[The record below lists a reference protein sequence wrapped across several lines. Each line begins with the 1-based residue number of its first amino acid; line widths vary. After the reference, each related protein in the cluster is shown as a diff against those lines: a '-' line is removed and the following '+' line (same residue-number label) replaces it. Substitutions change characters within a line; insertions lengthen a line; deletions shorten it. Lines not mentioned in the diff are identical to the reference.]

1 MCYILH
7 LRLKHNHTTYFI
19 HCFLIS
25 NHSCFC
31 SSLSFISVHITTYI
45 FPLSC
50 SVAACVSVYLHL
62 YPDQVSFGFIY
73 SISVIFP
80 ATSDRHL
87 RALDTL
93 GEDLD
98 SIPNS
103 HSSSQLLAAP
113 VPGALMSSSGLRG
126 TGSMWCMD
134 IHASKT
140 PNHMKIK
147 VNKS

>member
-1 MCYILH
+1 MCFILH
-7 LRLKHNHTTYFI
+7 LRLNHNHTTYFI

-25 NHSCFC
+25 NPLLFLFFAVFYLC
-31 SSLSFISVHITTYI
+31 SHNRIYI
-45 FPLSC
+45 F
-50 SVAACVSVYLHL
+50 SVLQCCCMHLYLHL

-73 SISVIFP
+73 SIFVIFP

-93 GEDLD
+93 VKDLD

-103 HSSSQLLAAP
+103 HSSSQLLVPP

-134 IHASKT
+134 IRASKT
-140 PNHMKIK
+140 PIHMKIK
-147 VNKS
+147 NKS